1 MTVNVDENEK
11 KTYVMPSDSN
21 LYLSEV
27 LPTTNPLRITWAILT
42 DEEKLGFLQSA
53 MRRLEGLNFVGRK
66 VSFWQELK
74 FPRIAPGIPP
84 NFEDAPREVKRAQV
98 VWAANIAREEL
109 YVKRRNT
116 EACIAIGIL
125 QAPTLPLVSDSTAN
139 TPKLVEELLHRWIT
153 QWRRL

>member
-1 MTVNVDENEK
+1 MTVNEEEK
-11 KTYVMPSDSN
+11 RTYVMPSDSD

-27 LPTTNPLRITWAILT
+27 LPTSNPLRITWAILE
-42 DEEKLGFLQSA
+42 DEEKAGFLQA
-53 MRRLEGLNFVGRK
+53 ALRRLESLNFVGKK

-98 VWAANIAREEL
+98 VWAADIAREEL

-116 EACIAIGIL
+116 EACIALGLL
-125 QAPTLPLVSDSTAN
+125 QASTVPLASDSAD
-139 TPKLVEELLHRWIT
+139 TPALVKELLHRWIT